1 MAPGSQSFTV
11 LLADDDNRCRDS
23 LGHLLAGE
31 GFQILSANGGSEAL
45 QYLRPTRP
53 AARRADILILDYN
66 MPDLDGLEVLRV
78 VRQEL
83 RLRIPTILVSGN
95 ASAQLETSVLQ
106 IGGFA
111 LVPKPIEPISFRQLV
126 WRLVETEFPGNC

>member
-1 MAPGSQSFTV
+1 MMAASSQRFTV

-23 LGHLLAGE
+23 LGHLLAAE
-31 GFQILSANGGSEAL
+31 GFQILAANGGSEAL
-45 QYLRPTRP
+45 SYLRPSTSSQ
-53 AARRADILILDYN
+53 ARADFLILDYN

-83 RLRIPTILVSGN
+83 RLTIPTILVSGN
-95 ASAQLETSVLQ
+95 ACAQLETSVLQ

-111 LVPKPIEPISFRQLV
+111 LAPKPIEPISFRQLV
-126 WRLVETEFPGNC
+126 WRLVNSELPS